1 MGKEFFGL
9 LGKSKGDREHMKKEG
24 IEKKFLKLFE
34 RKDVIKYFLN
44 NMIQSKTMPTVSCTK

>member
-24 IEKKFLKLFE
+24 IEKKFLKLFISISSLFISVYIE
-34 RKDVIKYFLN
+34 ECSTQI
-44 NMIQSKTMPTVSCTK
+44 